1 MQLPVNQWQPKSDQL
16 TRILHLN
23 PFKIKDFQK
32 LKENWT
38 FDALFYFLFSP
49 KGIEEIGNMQLPNNS
64 LDIAPYFV
72 M

>member
-23 PFKIKDFQK
+23 PFKIKD
-32 LKENWT
+32 LKNEKRIELLML
-38 FDALFYFLFSP
+38 FFYFLFSP